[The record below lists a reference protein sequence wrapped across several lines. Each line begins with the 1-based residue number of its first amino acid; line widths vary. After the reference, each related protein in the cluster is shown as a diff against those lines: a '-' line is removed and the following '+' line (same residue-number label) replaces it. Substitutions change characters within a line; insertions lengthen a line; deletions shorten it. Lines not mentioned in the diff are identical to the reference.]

1 MCNEQLDNIVRDIY
15 NEFNVELA
23 ICEVFERR
31 WSYITGTK
39 NFISGRHKIKINDKY
54 GIIVNC
60 EDKDVEN
67 IKNYIYQR
75 KD

>member
-1 MCNEQLDNIVRDIY
+1 MCNEELNDVVRDIY
-15 NEFNVELA
+15 KAFNVELA

-39 NFISGRHKIKINDKY
+39 NFISGRYRIKINEKY

-60 EDKDVEN
+60 EDNDVEK
-67 IKNYIYQR
+67 IKEGIEFH
-75 KD
+75 